1 MALLN
6 SLKKLLGITPVSVAE
21 LNRRATHAGRQLP
34 RWGTG
39 PSLPADLVVTPEY
52 QTIMSLIQE
61 GTPVIFVSG
70 NAGTGKTTL
79 VHYIRSS
86 FGKNVVVLAP
96 TGVAAINAGGAT
108 IHSFFHFPPRIITK
122 DDIKHLPDRRLYT
135 KLDLILVDEVSMVRA
150 DLIDAMDMFL
160 RSNGR
165 DRESPFGG
173 VQIVFIGD
181 LFQLPPV
188 VEREEES
195 ALLAMQYTSPFFFSA
210 RSLQDCEMVPIELTK
225 VFRQQDE
232 QFIEMLNHI
241 RVAENVKT
249 VVAQI
254 NEACSHKVS
263 NTNSTLTLTCTN
275 AAADEINLS
284 KLAMLQ
290 GDPVTFIGE
299 ISGKFASEKT
309 RLPSPCN
316 LCLKLGAQVMFTKN
330 DSQQR
335 WVNGTVGRVVGI
347 KSGSI
352 QVELLTDHS
361 GTVYDVQRVTWETYK
376 YEYDEKE
383 DRIRPLV
390 TGYYIQFPL
399 MLAWAVTIHKGQGKT
414 LENVCVDLGRGAF
427 ASGQVY
433 VALSRCR
440 SLRDISLARPISFHE
455 VKCDERIKHFYL
467 ALAELQR
474 DNENEE

>member
-6 SLKKLLGITPVSVAE
+6 GLKKLLGIKPVSVAE
-21 LNRRATHAGRQLP
+21 LNRRATHAGCPLP
-34 RWGTG
+34 RWGKV
-39 PSLPADLVVTPEY
+39 PSPPADMVITPEY
-52 QTIMSLIQE
+52 QRTISLIQE
-61 GTPVIFVSG
+61 GTPIIFVSG

-79 VHYIRSS
+79 IHYVGSS
-86 FGKNVVVLAP
+86 FKKNVVVLAP
-96 TGVAAINAGGAT
+96 TAVAAINAGGAT
-108 IHSFFHFPPRIITK
+108 IHSFFHFPPHIITK
-122 DDIKHLPDRRLYT
+122 DDIKHLSDRRLYT

-160 RSNGR
+160 RANGR

-188 VEREEES
+188 VEQEEES
-195 ALLAMQYTSPFFFSA
+195 ALLAMRYTSPFFFSA
-210 RSLQDCEMVPIELTK
+210 RALQGCEIVAIELTR

-232 QFIEMLNHI
+232 QFITMLNHI
-241 RVAENVKT
+241 RLAENIKP

-254 NEACSHKVS
+254 NEACWHKAN
-263 NTNSTLTLTCTN
+263 NTDSTLTLTCTN
-275 AAADEINLS
+275 AVADEINLS
-284 KLAMLQ
+284 KLRMLP
-290 GDPVTFIGE
+290 GDSITFMGE
-299 ISGKFASEKT
+299 TSGTFAVEKT
-309 RLPSPCN
+309 RLPSPFN
-316 LCLKLGAQVMFTKN
+316 LCLKPGAQVMFTKN

-335 WVNGTVGRVVGI
+335 WVNGTVGRVVGT
-347 KSGSI
+347 KSESI

-361 GTVYDVQRVTWETYK
+361 GTVHDVQRVTWEKFK
-376 YEYDEKE
+376 YEYDEQE
-383 DRIRPLV
+383 DTIRPRI

-414 LENVCVDLGRGAF
+414 LENVRVDLGRGAF

-440 SLRDISLARPISFHE
+440 SLNDISLARPINPRE
-455 VKCDERIKHFYL
+455 VICDERIKGFYQ
-467 ALAELQR
+467 ALLDLQG
-474 DNENEE
+474 DSENGK